1 MDLQNPLPRFRML
14 LNLAE
19 TIGSFIGEHVSTSN
33 VSPNII
39 EPFETE
45 SVALREGETYVAP
58 APGAA
63 SCVRVELLGS
73 HLPHLLLLLL
83 GSLADKQPSSV
94 VIHRL

>member
-1 MDLQNPLPRFRML
+1 MNMYPP
-14 LNLAE
+14 
-19 TIGSFIGEHVSTSN
+19 N

-45 SVALREGETYVAP
+45 SVALREAP

-73 HLPHLLLLLL
+73 QLPHLLLLL

>member
-14 LNLAE
+14 LILAE

-45 SVALREGETYVAP
+45 SVALRETYVAP

-73 HLPHLLLLLL
+73 QLLLLLL

-94 VIHRL
+94 VIHQL

>member
-1 MDLQNPLPRFRML
+1 MDLQNPRPRFRML
-14 LNLAE
+14 LILAE

-45 SVALREGETYVAP
+45 SVALREAP

-83 GSLADKQPSSV
+83 LGSLADKQPSSV

>member
-14 LNLAE
+14 LILAE

-45 SVALREGETYVAP
+45 SVALRETYVAP

-73 HLPHLLLLLL
+73 QLPLHLLLLLL

-94 VIHRL
+94 VIQRL

>member
-14 LNLAE
+14 LILAE

-45 SVALREGETYVAP
+45 SVALRETYVAP

-73 HLPHLLLLLL
+73 QLLLLLL
-83 GSLADKQPSSV
+83 GSLAPWRTSSP
-94 VIHRL
+94 HQL

>member
-14 LNLAE
+14 LILAE

-45 SVALREGETYVAP
+45 SVALRETYVAP

-73 HLPHLLLLLL
+73 QLLLLLL

>member
-14 LNLAE
+14 LILAE

-45 SVALREGETYVAP
+45 SVALRETYVAP

-73 HLPHLLLLLL
+73 QLLLLLLLL

>member
-14 LNLAE
+14 LILAE

-45 SVALREGETYVAP
+45 SVALRETYVAP

-73 HLPHLLLLLL
+73 HQLLLLLL

>member
-14 LNLAE
+14 LILAE

-45 SVALREGETYVAP
+45 SVAFRETYVAP

-73 HLPHLLLLLL
+73 HQLLLLLL

-94 VIHRL
+94 VIHWL

>member
-14 LNLAE
+14 LILAE

-45 SVALREGETYVAP
+45 SVALREGDVCGAGARCGKLRQSGAPWLTP
-58 APGAA
+58 AP
-63 SCVRVELLGS
+63 
-73 HLPHLLLLLL
+73 PPPPL

>member
-14 LNLAE
+14 LILAE
-19 TIGSFIGEHVSTSN
+19 TIEHVSTSN

-73 HLPHLLLLLL
+73 HQLLLLLL